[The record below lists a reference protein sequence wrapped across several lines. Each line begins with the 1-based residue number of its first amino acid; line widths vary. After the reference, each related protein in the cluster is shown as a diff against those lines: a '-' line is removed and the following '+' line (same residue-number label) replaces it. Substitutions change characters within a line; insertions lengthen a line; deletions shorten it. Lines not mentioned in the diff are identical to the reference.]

1 MSQLLNTL
9 IIPDN
14 TKMEEHFVVV
24 DGDVIIGNYVDFGYG
39 LRANSIVAGE
49 RVKIGGGI
57 IADSDIRIDHR
68 ANISGD
74 VFAKAAVY
82 IGEFARIDGKLTV
95 EGDMDIGKE
104 AKIRDGYIAKG
115 WITVRNPV
123 PVMVLL
129 YIYLLELFKMGK
141 GKEVEE
147 AMESMFSDA
156 VPTLGDRVML
166 IPNNTQITL
175 DSLDAGQEA
184 NVNIGNK
191 CHILGTIKGS
201 TVEVGDDGQIFGS
214 VRAKADVLIGCNTL
228 LHGSIETEGEV
239 HINSGCR
246 ILGNIACSAL
256 SMHPTVEI
264 EGKMDVENIITTEEI
279 TRPRHFD
286 GSDIISEVT
295 NFVALSTKERSLW
308 ASRRRG
314 LRHVQGMRRYG
325 KKNHSVLEYTGSVV
339 ATDSGNFA
347 DSIIPYTVLEEDSE
361 ALDDGV
367 NDFLQNADS
376 NIENDIKKNDEQ
388 NISEVKVEVEAE
400 TKENSV
406 ENVNLLFKKFE
417 SLGVEWSEAE
427 TKHKKNLHKS
437 AEDPDDQL
445 DSDEDDDDG
454 ENECQG
460 MNKVS

>member
-14 TKMEEHFVVV
+14 TRMEEHFVVV

-74 VFAKAAVY
+74 VLAKADVY

-104 AKIRDGYIAKG
+104 AKIKDGYIAKG

-123 PVMVLL
+123 PVVVLL

-147 AMESMFSDA
+147 AMDSMFSDT

-166 IPNNTQITL
+166 IPNNARITL

-184 NVNIGNK
+184 NVNLGNK
-191 CHILGTIKGS
+191 CHILGTLKGN

-214 VRAKADVLIGCNTL
+214 VRAKADVFIGCNTL
-228 LHGSIETEGEV
+228 LHGSIETEGSV

-246 ILGNIACSAL
+246 ILGNITCSAL

-264 EGKMDVENIITTEEI
+264 EGKLDVENIFTTEEI
-279 TRPRHFD
+279 ARPRHFD

-295 NFVALSTKERSLW
+295 NLVALNAKERSLW

-314 LRHVQGMRRYG
+314 LRHVRGMRRYG
-325 KKNHSVLEYTGSVV
+325 KRNHNVLAYSGSVGDAVLV
-339 ATDSGNFA
+339 APD
-347 DSIIPYTVLEEDSE
+347 TVSEGDSE
-361 ALDDGV
+361 ALDNAV
-367 NDFLQNADS
+367 NDITQDADS
-376 NIENDIKKNDEQ
+376 GSNSESDIEENDEQ
-388 NISEVKVEVEAE
+388 NISEVKVEAE
-400 TKENSV
+400 TKENGVGEKDS
-406 ENVNLLFKKFE
+406 LLKKFE
-417 SLGVEWSEAE
+417 SLDDEWSEAE
-427 TKHKKNLHKS
+427 TKHKKTLSKS
-437 AEDPDDQL
+437 AEDPDNQL

-454 ENECQG
+454 EKERKG
-460 MNKVS
+460 MDEVS